1 MINDLAEKIATRTQ
15 FLTYL
20 CCYLVLYGN
29 FSDPIL
35 YIISLHEL
43 RTLELQRFI
52 LTEELLELRS
62 VASLGSALG
71 QNW

>member
-1 MINDLAEKIATRTQ
+1 MLL
-15 FLTYL
+15 FLP
-20 CCYLVLYGN
+20 YGN

-35 YIISLHEL
+35 YIISPHEL
-43 RTLELQRFI
+43 RTLKLQRFI

-62 VASLGSALG
+62 VSSLGSALG